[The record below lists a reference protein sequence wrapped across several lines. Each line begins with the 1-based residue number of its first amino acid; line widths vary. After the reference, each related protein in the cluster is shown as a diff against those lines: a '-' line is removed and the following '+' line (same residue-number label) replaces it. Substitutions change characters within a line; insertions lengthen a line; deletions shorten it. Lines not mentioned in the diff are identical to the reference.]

1 MKRLITYL
9 ACATLVA
16 TGGYAYQKA
25 LVSAGLQGA
34 DVAEVANLRVQRAA
48 EQKSNAVKPTSKQEK
63 QSAQMAD
70 ARVSHR
76 AAAYNIAKLKGQNSL
91 IKAAPK
97 GKLRM
102 ATQSASAT
110 TYSFNSQA
118 DLTNDW
124 TVIDNNNDDYTW
136 VYSDEVVQGSGV
148 AALWYNEDMTTPS
161 DDYMVLKSPV
171 SLEAGNA
178 YVYMTYGG
186 ISSYGTENLEILW
199 GTSSDVTQ
207 MTPLK
212 QYPNFT
218 NEGYVLEDVVD
229 FTVDTEGD
237 YYFAIHGYSDAN
249 QWGVFVMDF
258 TVGSGEY
265 VPAADI
271 AVLGITPP
279 TPSSSL
285 TANEEISVT
294 VGNYGPGNVGSF
306 KLEVTVTG
314 PDGTPKTYPAQTY
327 DQAIEAGMMDEVSYD
342 QAIDMS
348 AAGVYS
354 IEVTASCTPAAGSGE
369 DVNTENDSYIV
380 SATHFMTTDVPFT
393 TDFSDG
399 LQPSMWNSDG
409 SWLYAD
415 GYGIGCAGTG
425 ALMSQ
430 GVNLEAGKSY
440 RISYEYVAGFY
451 YELFPGYGYEMPESY
466 EILCG
471 IDGGEMESIY
481 SEPGA
486 YTNNEFVTGEATYKC
501 EQDGV
506 YQFAFS
512 QSEPGGSFIIS
523 NITVSEVAG
532 YDLAVKSVSGLPTI
546 LPASQGATG
555 SVVIE
560 NRGASACS
568 GTITIS
574 SGNTT
579 LATVPVAEIAGQGVS
594 EIPVEFKL
602 TGISAGT
609 TAQIEVSVAV
619 DGQTDSDESN
629 NTATVAI
636 EASDDVLGYDK
647 ADASDLE
654 TFAYGIIGVG
664 GGSYTA
670 GLPIHLTDDD
680 VITGVSVGVATMD
693 AMGNIG
699 EIPAGL
705 QLQLALYEL
714 DKDNTYE
721 DSYYGQTGYILG
733 EELFNT
739 TVDMGTEIGQID
751 YAVNPREIAAG
762 DYMLCVTAPDS
773 YLVSDMETTGLLY
786 LISSGIALDQSSA
799 GLGTI
804 DIRAIL
810 GEETPTINNL
820 TVNAITSPGVEGLF
834 AANQS
839 VVVSVTNNGSAAAD
853 GSLSVTV
860 NGEDIG
866 TQAVQLE
873 AYKSAE
879 YTFTADLSEPGEYT
893 IVATATLAGDE
904 NPDDNSVEKVVTSV
918 EPLDPYV
925 MDFEGCADFAVDN
938 FNPAWTTV
946 DGDQLY
952 IYSID
957 GVSFPIPESGKVGFM
972 AFNPA
977 ATSPSM
983 EGSMS
988 AYEGERL
995 GASFA
1000 APDGLNDDWLISPIL
1015 RMPADNA
1022 SLVMQV
1028 KSYTDTYGLEE
1039 YEVCVS
1045 TTDNEPG
1052 SFTVV
1057 KSGVAPVEDWEEVT
1071 VDLSE
1076 YAGKDIYVAIHC
1088 VSEDVFIFM
1097 VDNIEITKPVGGV
1110 DDIATG
1116 DAALRL
1122 YPNPVSETL
1131 VISGMGI
1138 ENVSIWSMAGAQV
1151 GNIDGNGNEVRYD
1164 VSGLASGV
1172 YFAKVKTATGT
1183 QVMKFVVK

>member
-9 ACATLVA
+9 TCATLVA
-16 TGGYAYQKA
+16 AGGYASYQRA
-25 LVSAGLQGA
+25 LVRGGLQGA

-124 TVIDNNNDDYTW
+124 TVIDNNKDDFTW
-136 VYSDEVVQGSGV
+136 VYSNEVVQGSGV
-148 AALWYNEDMTTPS
+148 AALWYNEDGTTPS

-178 YVYMTYGG
+178 YVSMTYGG
-186 ISSYGTENLEILW
+186 LSSYGTENLEILW

-207 MTPLK
+207 MTSLK

-348 AAGVYS
+348 TEGVYS
-354 IEVTASCTPAAGSGE
+354 IEVTASCTPAAGSSE

-380 SATHFMTTDVPFT
+380 SATHFTTTDVPFT

-430 GVNLEAGKSY
+430 GVNLEAGKTY
-440 RISYEYVAGFY
+440 RISYTYYAGDYF
-451 YELFPGYGYEMPESY
+451 ELFGQIYPIPEAY

-471 IDGGEMESIY
+471 PDGGELTSIY
-481 SEPGA
+481 STAEAFTQG
-486 YTNNEFVTGEATYKC
+486 EFVSGEATYAC
-501 EQDGV
+501 EQNGV

-512 QSEPGGSFIIS
+512 QSEPGGTFIIS

-574 SGNTT
+574 SGDNEI
-579 LATVPVAEIAGQGVS
+579 ATVKVPEIAAQGVS

-602 TGISAGT
+602 TGIEAGT

-647 ADASDLE
+647 ADALDLE

-705 QLQLALYEL
+705 QLQLSLYEL
-714 DKDNTYE
+714 DKE
-721 DSYYGQTGYILG
+721 DIYSDPYYGQSGYYLG

-739 TVDMGTEIGQID
+739 TVDMGTKIGQIN
-751 YAVNPREIAAG
+751 YAVNPRTLAAG
-762 DYMLCVTAPDS
+762 DYMLCVTVPDS
-773 YLVSDMETTGLLY
+773 YLVSDMESTGLLY
-786 LISSGIALDQSSA
+786 LISSGVAIDQSDA

-810 GEETPTINNL
+810 GEGTPTTNNL
-820 TVNAITSPGVEGLF
+820 TVNAITSPADEGLF
-834 AANQS
+834 ATNQP

-860 NGEDIG
+860 NGEEIG

-873 AYKSAE
+873 AYKTGE

-893 IVATATLAGDE
+893 IVATATLTGDE

-918 EPLDPYV
+918 EALDPYV
-925 MDFEGCADFAVDN
+925 MNFEGCADFAVDN

-946 DGDQLY
+946 DGDKSDIY
-952 IYSID
+952 IIRD
-957 GVSFPIPESGKVGFM
+957 CEFPVPESGMVGFM
-972 AFNPA
+972 AFNPE
-977 ATSPSM
+977 ATTPAL
-983 EGSMS
+983 GIT
-988 AYEGERL
+988 AYEGERM

-1000 APDGLNDDWLISPIL
+1000 ATDGLNDDWLISPML

-1028 KSYTDTYGLEE
+1028 QSYTDQYGLEK

-1045 TTDNEPG
+1045 TTDNDPD
-1052 SFTVV
+1052 SFTVL
-1057 KSGVAPVEDWEEVT
+1057 KSGSAPTDWEEVT

-1088 VSEDVFIFM
+1088 VSEDAFIFF
-1097 VDNIEITKPVGGV
+1097 VDNIEITKPKGGV
-1110 DDIATG
+1110 DDVATG

-1138 ENVSIWSMAGAQV
+1138 ENVSIWSMAGAQI
-1151 GNIDGNGNEVRYD
+1151 GNIDCGGSEVRYD

>member
-9 ACATLVA
+9 TCATLVA
-16 TGGYAYQKA
+16 AGGYASYQRA
-25 LVSAGLQGA
+25 LVRGGLQGA

-124 TVIDNNNDDYTW
+124 TVIDNNKDDYTW
-136 VYSDEVVQGSGV
+136 AYSNEVVQGSGV
-148 AALWYNEDMTTPS
+148 AALWYNEDGTTPS

-178 YVYMTYGG
+178 YVSMTYGG
-186 ISSYGTENLEILW
+186 LSSYGTENLEILW

-354 IEVTASCTPAAGSGE
+354 IEVTASCTPAAGSSE
-369 DVNTENDSYIV
+369 DVNMENDSYTV
-380 SATHFMTTDVPFT
+380 SATHFTTTDVPFT

-399 LQPSMWNSDG
+399 LQPSKWNSDG

-430 GVNLEAGKSY
+430 GVNLEAGKTY
-440 RISYEYVAGFY
+440 RISYTYYAGDYF
-451 YELFPGYGYEMPESY
+451 ELFGQIYPIPEAY

-471 IDGGEMESIY
+471 PDGGELTSIY
-481 SEPGA
+481 STAEAFTQG
-486 YTNNEFVTGEATYKC
+486 EFVSGEATYAC
-501 EQDGV
+501 EQNGV

-512 QSEPGGSFIIS
+512 QSEPGGTFIIS

-532 YDLAVKSVSGLPTI
+532 YDLAVKSVSGFPTI

-579 LATVPVAEIAGQGVS
+579 LATVPVAEIAAQGVS

-647 ADASDLE
+647 ADALDME

-705 QLQLALYEL
+705 QLQLSLYEL
-714 DKDNTYE
+714 DKE
-721 DSYYGQTGYILG
+721 DIYSDPYYGQSGYYLG

-751 YAVNPREIAAG
+751 YAVNPRTLAAG
-762 DYMLCVTAPDS
+762 DYMLCVTVPDS
-773 YLVSDMETTGLLY
+773 YLVSDMESTGLLY
-786 LISSGIALDQSSA
+786 LISSGVAIDQSDA

-810 GEETPTINNL
+810 GEGTPTTNNL
-820 TVNAITSPGVEGLF
+820 TVNAITSPADEGLF
-834 AANQS
+834 ATNQP

-860 NGEDIG
+860 NGEEIG

-873 AYKSAE
+873 AYKTGE

-893 IVATATLAGDE
+893 IVATATLTGDE

-918 EPLDPYV
+918 EALDPYV
-925 MDFEGCADFAVDN
+925 MNFEGCADFAVDN

-946 DGDQLY
+946 DGDKSDIY
-952 IYSID
+952 IIRD
-957 GVSFPIPESGKVGFM
+957 CEFPVPESGMVGFM
-972 AFNPA
+972 AFNPE
-977 ATSPSM
+977 ATTPAL
-983 EGSMS
+983 GIT
-988 AYEGERL
+988 AYEGERM

-1000 APDGLNDDWLISPIL
+1000 ATDGLNDDWLISPML

-1028 KSYTDTYGLEE
+1028 QSYTDQYGLEK

-1045 TTDNEPG
+1045 TTDNDPD
-1052 SFTVV
+1052 SFTVL
-1057 KSGVAPVEDWEEVT
+1057 KSGSAPTDWEEVT

-1088 VSEDVFIFM
+1088 VSEDAFIFF
-1097 VDNIEITKPVGGV
+1097 VDNIEITKPKGGV
-1110 DDIATG
+1110 DDVATG

-1138 ENVSIWSMAGAQV
+1138 ENVSIWSMAGAQI
-1151 GNIDGNGNEVRYD
+1151 GSIDGNGSEVRYD

>member
-9 ACATLVA
+9 TCATLVA
-16 TGGYAYQKA
+16 AGGYASYQRA
-25 LVSAGLQGA
+25 LVRGGLQGA

-124 TVIDNNNDDYTW
+124 TVIDNNKDDYTW
-136 VYSDEVVQGSGV
+136 AYSNEVVQGSGV
-148 AALWYNEDMTTPS
+148 AVLWYNEDGTTPS

-178 YVYMTYGG
+178 YVSMTYGG
-186 ISSYGTENLEILW
+186 LSSYGTENLEILW

-207 MTPLK
+207 MTSLK

-354 IEVTASCTPAAGSGE
+354 IEVTASCTPAAGSSE
-369 DVNTENDSYIV
+369 DVNMENDSYTV
-380 SATHFMTTDVPFT
+380 SATHFTTTDVPFT

-430 GVNLEAGKSY
+430 GVNLEAGKTY
-440 RISYEYVAGFY
+440 RISYTYYAGDYF
-451 YELFPGYGYEMPESY
+451 ELFGQIYPIPEAY

-471 IDGGEMESIY
+471 PDGGELTSIY
-481 SEPGA
+481 STAEAFTQG
-486 YTNNEFVTGEATYKC
+486 EFVSGEATYAC
-501 EQDGV
+501 EQNGV

-512 QSEPGGSFIIS
+512 QSEPGGTFIIS

-574 SGNTT
+574 SGDNE
-579 LATVPVAEIAGQGVS
+579 LATVKVPEIAAQGVS

-647 ADASDLE
+647 ADASDME

-714 DKDNTYE
+714 DKEDIYS
-721 DSYYGQTGYILG
+721 DSYYGQSGYYLG

-751 YAVNPREIAAG
+751 YAVNPRTLAAG
-762 DYMLCVTAPDS
+762 DYMLCVTVPDS
-773 YLVSDMETTGLLY
+773 YLVSDMESTGLLY
-786 LISSGIALDQSSA
+786 LINSGVAIDQSDA

-810 GEETPTINNL
+810 GEGTPTTNNL
-820 TVNAITSPGVEGLF
+820 TVNAITSPSDEGLF
-834 AANQS
+834 ATNQP

-860 NGEDIG
+860 NGEEIG

-893 IVATATLAGDE
+893 IVATATLTGDE

-918 EPLDPYV
+918 EALDPYV

-946 DGDQLY
+946 DGDKSDIY
-952 IYSID
+952 IIRD
-957 GVSFPIPESGKVGFM
+957 CEFPVPESGMVGFM
-972 AFNPA
+972 AFNPE
-977 ATSPSM
+977 ATTPAL
-983 EGSMS
+983 GIT
-988 AYEGERL
+988 AYEGERM

-1000 APDGLNDDWLISPIL
+1000 ATDGLNDDWLISPML

-1028 KSYTDTYGLEE
+1028 QSYTDQYGLEK

-1045 TTDNEPG
+1045 TTDNDPD
-1052 SFTVV
+1052 SFTVL
-1057 KSGVAPVEDWEEVT
+1057 KSGSAPTDWEEVT

-1088 VSEDVFIFM
+1088 VSEDAFIFF
-1097 VDNIEITKPVGGV
+1097 VDNIEITKPKGGV
-1110 DDIATG
+1110 DDVATG

-1151 GNIDGNGNEVRYD
+1151 GSIDGNGSEVRYD

>member
-9 ACATLVA
+9 TCATLVA
-16 TGGYAYQKA
+16 AGGYASYQRA
-25 LVSAGLQGA
+25 LVRGGLQGA

-124 TVIDNNNDDYTW
+124 TVIDNNKDDYTW

-148 AALWYNEDMTTPS
+148 AVLWYNEDGTTPS

-178 YVYMTYGG
+178 YVAMTYGG
-186 ISSYGTENLEILW
+186 LSSYGTENLEILW

-207 MTPLK
+207 MTSLK

-348 AAGVYS
+348 ATGVYS
-354 IEVTASCTPAAGSGE
+354 IEVTASCTPAAGSSE
-369 DVNTENDSYIV
+369 DVNMENDSYTV
-380 SATHFMTTDVPFT
+380 SATHFTTTDVPFT

-399 LQPSMWNSDG
+399 LQPSKWNSDG

-415 GYGIGCAGTG
+415 GYGIGCAGYG

-430 GVNLEAGKSY
+430 GVNLEAGKTY
-440 RISYEYVAGFY
+440 RISYTYYAGDYF
-451 YELFPGYGYEMPESY
+451 ELFGQIYPIPEAY

-471 IDGGEMESIY
+471 PDGGELTSIY
-481 SEPGA
+481 STAEAFTQG
-486 YTNNEFVTGEATYKC
+486 EFVSGEATYAC
-501 EQDGV
+501 EQNGV

-512 QSEPGGSFIIS
+512 QSEPGGTFIIS

-602 TGISAGT
+602 TGIEAGT

-705 QLQLALYEL
+705 QLQLSLYEL
-714 DKDNTYE
+714 DKE
-721 DSYYGQTGYILG
+721 DIYSDPYYGQSGYYLG

-751 YAVNPREIAAG
+751 YAVNPRTLAAG
-762 DYMLCVTAPDS
+762 DYMLCVTVPDS
-773 YLVSDMETTGLLY
+773 YLVSDMESTGLLY
-786 LISSGIALDQSSA
+786 LISSGVAIDQSDA

-810 GEETPTINNL
+810 GEGTPTTNNL
-820 TVNAITSPGVEGLF
+820 TVNAITSPADEGLF
-834 AANQS
+834 ATNQP

-860 NGEDIG
+860 NGEEIG

-873 AYKSAE
+873 AYKTGE
-879 YTFTADLSEPGEYT
+879 YTFTSDLSEPGEYT
-893 IVATATLAGDE
+893 IVATATLTGDE

-918 EPLDPYV
+918 EALDPYV
-925 MDFEGCADFAVDN
+925 MNFEGCADFAVDN

-946 DGDQLY
+946 DGDKSDIY
-952 IYSID
+952 IIQ
-957 GVSFPIPESGKVGFM
+957 GCEFPVPESGMVGFM
-972 AFNPA
+972 AFNPE
-977 ATSPSM
+977 ATTPAL
-983 EGSMS
+983 GIT
-988 AYEGERL
+988 AYEGERM

-1000 APDGLNDDWLISPIL
+1000 ATDGLNDDWLISPML

-1028 KSYTDTYGLEE
+1028 QSYTDQYGLEK

-1045 TTDNEPG
+1045 TTDNDPD
-1052 SFTVV
+1052 SFTVL
-1057 KSGVAPVEDWEEVT
+1057 KSGSAPTDWEEVT

-1088 VSEDVFIFM
+1088 VSEDAFIFF
-1097 VDNIEITKPVGGV
+1097 VDNIEITKPKGGV

-1151 GNIDGNGNEVRYD
+1151 GSIDCGGSEVRYD

>member
-9 ACATLVA
+9 TCATLVA
-16 TGGYAYQKA
+16 AGGYASYQRA
-25 LVSAGLQGA
+25 LVRGGLQGA

-124 TVIDNNNDDYTW
+124 TVIYNNKDDYTW
-136 VYSDEVVQGSGV
+136 AYSNEVEQGSGV
-148 AALWYNEDMTTPS
+148 AVLWYNEDGTTPS

-178 YVYMTYGG
+178 YVSMTYGG
-186 ISSYGTENLEILW
+186 LSSYGTENLEILW

-207 MTPLK
+207 MTSLK

-354 IEVTASCTPAAGSGE
+354 IEVTASCTPAAGSSE
-369 DVNTENDSYIV
+369 DVNMENDSYTV
-380 SATHFMTTDVPFT
+380 SATHFTTTDVPFT

-430 GVNLEAGKSY
+430 GVNLEAGKTY
-440 RISYEYVAGFY
+440 RISYTYYAGDYF
-451 YELFPGYGYEMPESY
+451 ELFGQIYPIPEAY

-471 IDGGEMESIY
+471 PDGGELTSIY
-481 SEPGA
+481 STAEAFTQG
-486 YTNNEFVTGEATYKC
+486 EFVSGEATYAC
-501 EQDGV
+501 EQNGV

-512 QSEPGGSFIIS
+512 QSEPGGTFIIS

-574 SGNTT
+574 SGDNE
-579 LATVPVAEIAGQGVS
+579 LATVKVPEIAAQGVS

-647 ADASDLE
+647 ADASDME

-714 DKDNTYE
+714 DKEDIYS
-721 DSYYGQTGYILG
+721 DSYYGQSGYYLG

-751 YAVNPREIAAG
+751 YAVNPRTLAAG
-762 DYMLCVTAPDS
+762 DYMLCVTVPDS
-773 YLVSDMETTGLLY
+773 YLVSDMESTGLLY
-786 LISSGIALDQSSA
+786 LINSGVAIDQSDA

-810 GEETPTINNL
+810 GEGTPTTNNL
-820 TVNAITSPGVEGLF
+820 TVNAITSPSDEGLF
-834 AANQS
+834 ATNQP

-860 NGEDIG
+860 NGEEIG

-893 IVATATLAGDE
+893 IVATATLTGDE

-918 EPLDPYV
+918 EALDPYV

-946 DGDQLY
+946 DGDKSDIY
-952 IYSID
+952 IIRD
-957 GVSFPIPESGKVGFM
+957 CEFPVPESGMVGFM
-972 AFNPA
+972 AFNPE
-977 ATSPSM
+977 ATTPAL
-983 EGSMS
+983 GIT
-988 AYEGERL
+988 AYEGERM

-1000 APDGLNDDWLISPIL
+1000 ATDGLNDDWLISPML

-1028 KSYTDTYGLEE
+1028 QSYTDQYGLEK

-1045 TTDNEPG
+1045 TTDNDPD
-1052 SFTVV
+1052 SFTVL
-1057 KSGVAPVEDWEEVT
+1057 KSGSAPTDWEEVT

-1088 VSEDVFIFM
+1088 VSEDAFIFF
-1097 VDNIEITKPVGGV
+1097 VDNIEITKPKGGV
-1110 DDIATG
+1110 DDVATG

-1151 GNIDGNGNEVRYD
+1151 GSIDGNGSEVRYD

>member
-1 MKRLITYL
+1 
-9 ACATLVA
+9 
-16 TGGYAYQKA
+16 
-25 LVSAGLQGA
+25 
-34 DVAEVANLRVQRAA
+34 
-48 EQKSNAVKPTSKQEK
+48 
-63 QSAQMAD
+63 MAD

-124 TVIDNNNDDYTW
+124 TVIDNNKDDYTW
-136 VYSDEVVQGSGV
+136 AYSNEVVQGSGV
-148 AALWYNEDMTTPS
+148 AALWYNEDGTTPS

-178 YVYMTYGG
+178 YVSMTYGG
-186 ISSYGTENLEILW
+186 LSSYGTENLEILW

-237 YYFAIHGYSDAN
+237 YYFAIHRYSDAN

-380 SATHFMTTDVPFT
+380 SATHFTTTDVPFT

-430 GVNLEAGKSY
+430 GVNLEAGKTY
-440 RISYEYVAGFY
+440 RISYTYYAGDYF
-451 YELFPGYGYEMPESY
+451 ELFGQKYPIPEAY

-471 IDGGEMESIY
+471 PDGGELTSIY
-481 SEPGA
+481 STAEAFTQG
-486 YTNNEFVTGEATYKC
+486 EFVSGEATYAC
-501 EQDGV
+501 EQNGV

-512 QSEPGGSFIIS
+512 QSEPGGTFIIS

-714 DKDNTYE
+714 DKE
-721 DSYYGQTGYILG
+721 DIYSDPYYGQSGYYLG

-751 YAVNPREIAAG
+751 YAVNPRTLAAG
-762 DYMLCVTAPDS
+762 DYMLCVTVPDS
-773 YLVSDMETTGLLY
+773 YLVSDMESTGLLY
-786 LISSGIALDQSSA
+786 LINSGVAIDQSDA

-810 GEETPTINNL
+810 GEGTPTTNNL
-820 TVNAITSPGVEGLF
+820 TVNAITSPADEGLF
-834 AANQS
+834 ATNQP

-860 NGEDIG
+860 NGEEIG

-873 AYKSAE
+873 AYKTGE

-893 IVATATLAGDE
+893 IVATATLTGDE

-918 EPLDPYV
+918 EALDPYV
-925 MDFEGCADFAVDN
+925 MNFEGCADFAVDN

-946 DGDQLY
+946 DGDKSDIY
-952 IYSID
+952 IIQ
-957 GVSFPIPESGKVGFM
+957 GCEFPVPESGMVGFM
-972 AFNPA
+972 AFNPE
-977 ATSPSM
+977 ATTPAL
-983 EGSMS
+983 GIT
-988 AYEGERL
+988 AYEGERM

-1000 APDGLNDDWLISPIL
+1000 ATDGLNDDWLISPML

-1028 KSYTDTYGLEE
+1028 QSYTDQYGLEK

-1045 TTDNEPG
+1045 TTDNDPD
-1052 SFTVV
+1052 SFTVL
-1057 KSGVAPVEDWEEVT
+1057 KSGSAPTDWEEVT

-1088 VSEDVFIFM
+1088 VSEDAFIFF
-1097 VDNIEITKPVGGV
+1097 VDNIEITKPKSGV
-1110 DDIATG
+1110 DDVATG

-1151 GNIDGNGNEVRYD
+1151 GSIDCGGSEVRYD

-1172 YFAKVKTATGT
+1172 YFAKVKTAIGT

>member
-9 ACATLVA
+9 TCATLVA
-16 TGGYAYQKA
+16 AGGYASYQRA
-25 LVSAGLQGA
+25 LVRGGLQGA
-34 DVAEVANLRVQRAA
+34 DVAEVANLRVQRAV

-124 TVIDNNNDDYTW
+124 TVIDNNKDDFTW
-136 VYSDEVVQGSGV
+136 AYSNEVVQGSGV
-148 AALWYNEDMTTPS
+148 AALWYNEDGTTPS

-178 YVYMTYGG
+178 YVSMTYGG
-186 ISSYGTENLEILW
+186 LSSYGTENLEILW

-207 MTPLK
+207 MTSLK

-249 QWGVFVMDF
+249 QWGVFVIDF

-354 IEVTASCTPAAGSGE
+354 IEVTASCTPAAGSSE
-369 DVNTENDSYIV
+369 DVNMENDSYTV
-380 SATHFMTTDVPFT
+380 SATHFTTTDVPFT

-430 GVNLEAGKSY
+430 GVNLEAGKTY
-440 RISYEYVAGFY
+440 RISYTYYAGDYF
-451 YELFPGYGYEMPESY
+451 ELFGQIYPIPEAY

-471 IDGGEMESIY
+471 PDGGELTSIY
-481 SEPGA
+481 STAEAFTQG
-486 YTNNEFVTGEATYKC
+486 EFVSGEATYAC
-501 EQDGV
+501 EQNGV

-512 QSEPGGSFIIS
+512 QSEPGGTFIIS
-523 NITVSEVAG
+523 GITVSEVAG

-574 SGNTT
+574 SGDNE
-579 LATVPVAEIAGQGVS
+579 LATVKVPEIAAQGVS

-602 TGISAGT
+602 TGIEAGT

-705 QLQLALYEL
+705 QLQLSLYEL
-714 DKDNTYE
+714 DKE
-721 DSYYGQTGYILG
+721 DIYSDPYYGQSGYYLG

-751 YAVNPREIAAG
+751 YAVNPRTLAAG
-762 DYMLCVTAPDS
+762 DYMLCVTVPDS
-773 YLVSDMETTGLLY
+773 YLVSDMESTGLLY
-786 LISSGIALDQSSA
+786 LINSGVAIDQSDA

-810 GEETPTINNL
+810 GEGTPTTNNL
-820 TVNAITSPGVEGLF
+820 TVNAITSPADEGLF
-834 AANQS
+834 ATNQP

-860 NGEDIG
+860 NGEEIG

-873 AYKSAE
+873 AYKTGE

-893 IVATATLAGDE
+893 IVATATLTGDE

-918 EPLDPYV
+918 EALDPYV
-925 MDFEGCADFAVDN
+925 MNFEGCADFAVDN

-946 DGDQLY
+946 DGDKSDIY
-952 IYSID
+952 IIRD
-957 GVSFPIPESGKVGFM
+957 CEFPVPESGMVGFM
-972 AFNPA
+972 AFNPE
-977 ATSPSM
+977 ATTPAL
-983 EGSMS
+983 GIT
-988 AYEGERL
+988 AYEGERM

-1000 APDGLNDDWLISPIL
+1000 ATDGLNDDWLISPML

-1028 KSYTDTYGLEE
+1028 QSYTDQYGLEK

-1045 TTDNEPG
+1045 TTDNDPD
-1052 SFTVV
+1052 SFTVL
-1057 KSGVAPVEDWEEVT
+1057 KSGSAPTDWEEVT

-1088 VSEDVFIFM
+1088 VSEDAFIFF
-1097 VDNIEITKPVGGV
+1097 VDNIEITKPKSGV
-1110 DDIATG
+1110 DDVATG

-1151 GNIDGNGNEVRYD
+1151 GNIDCGGSEVRYD

>member
-9 ACATLVA
+9 TCATLVA
-16 TGGYAYQKA
+16 AGGYASYQRA
-25 LVSAGLQGA
+25 LVRGGLQGA

-124 TVIDNNNDDYTW
+124 TVIDNNKDDYTW

-148 AALWYNEDMTTPS
+148 AVLWYNEDGTTPS

-178 YVYMTYGG
+178 YVSMTYGG
-186 ISSYGTENLEILW
+186 LSSYGTENLEILW

-327 DQAIEAGMMDEVSYD
+327 DQAIEAGMKDEVSYD

-380 SATHFMTTDVPFT
+380 SATHFTTTDVPFT

-399 LQPSMWNSDG
+399 LQPSKWNSDG

-415 GYGIGCAGTG
+415 GYGIGCAGYG

-430 GVNLEAGKSY
+430 GVNLEAGKTY
-440 RISYEYVAGFY
+440 RISYTYYAGDYF
-451 YELFPGYGYEMPESY
+451 ELFGQIYPIPEAY

-471 IDGGEMESIY
+471 PDGGELTSIY
-481 SEPGA
+481 STAEAFTQG
-486 YTNNEFVTGEATYKC
+486 EFVSGEATYAC
-501 EQDGV
+501 EQNGV

-512 QSEPGGSFIIS
+512 QSEPGGTFIIS

-574 SGNTT
+574 SGDNE
-579 LATVPVAEIAGQGVS
+579 LATVKVPEIAAQGVS

-602 TGISAGT
+602 TGIEAGT

-647 ADASDLE
+647 ADASELE

-705 QLQLALYEL
+705 QLQLSLYEL
-714 DKDNTYE
+714 DKE
-721 DSYYGQTGYILG
+721 DIYSDPYYGQSGYYLG

-751 YAVNPREIAAG
+751 YAVNPRTLAAG
-762 DYMLCVTAPDS
+762 DYMLCVTVPDS
-773 YLVSDMETTGLLY
+773 YLVSDMESTGLLY
-786 LISSGIALDQSSA
+786 LISSGVAIDQSDA

-810 GEETPTINNL
+810 GEGTPTTNNL
-820 TVNAITSPGVEGLF
+820 TVNAITSPADEGLF
-834 AANQS
+834 ATNQP

-860 NGEDIG
+860 NGEEIG

-873 AYKSAE
+873 AYKTGE

-893 IVATATLAGDE
+893 IVATATLTGDE

-918 EPLDPYV
+918 EALDPYV
-925 MDFEGCADFAVDN
+925 MNFEGCADFAVDN

-946 DGDQLY
+946 DGDKSD
-952 IYSID
+952 IYTIQ
-957 GVSFPIPESGKVGFM
+957 GCEFPVPESGMVGFM
-972 AFNPA
+972 AFNPE
-977 ATSPSM
+977 ATTPAL
-983 EGSMS
+983 GIT
-988 AYEGERL
+988 AYEGERM

-1000 APDGLNDDWLISPIL
+1000 ATDGLNDDWLISPML

-1028 KSYTDTYGLEE
+1028 QSYNDQYGLEK

-1045 TTDNEPG
+1045 TTDNDPD
-1052 SFTVV
+1052 SFTVL
-1057 KSGVAPVEDWEEVT
+1057 KSGSAPTDWEEVT

-1088 VSEDVFIFM
+1088 VSEDAFIFF
-1097 VDNIEITKPVGGV
+1097 VDNIEITKPKGGV
-1110 DDIATG
+1110 DDVATG

-1151 GNIDGNGNEVRYD
+1151 GSIDGGGNEVRYD

>member
-9 ACATLVA
+9 TCATLVA
-16 TGGYAYQKA
+16 AGGYASYQRA
-25 LVSAGLQGA
+25 LVRGGLQGA

-91 IKAAPK
+91 IKVAPK

-136 VYSDEVVQGSGV
+136 MYSDEVVQGSGV
-148 AALWYNEDMTTPS
+148 AVLWYNEDGTTPS

-178 YVYMTYGG
+178 YVAMTYGG
-186 ISSYGTENLEILW
+186 LSSYGTENLEILW

-207 MTPLK
+207 MTSLK

-354 IEVTASCTPAAGSGE
+354 IEVTASCTPAAGSSE
-369 DVNTENDSYIV
+369 DVNMENDSYTV
-380 SATHFMTTDVPFT
+380 SATHFTTTDVPFT

-399 LQPSMWNSDG
+399 LQPSKWNSDG

-415 GYGIGCAGTG
+415 GYGIGCAGYG

-430 GVNLEAGKSY
+430 GVNLEAGKTY
-440 RISYEYVAGFY
+440 RISYTYYAGDYF
-451 YELFPGYGYEMPESY
+451 ELFGQIYPIPEAY

-471 IDGGEMESIY
+471 PDGGELTSIY
-481 SEPGA
+481 STAEAFTQG
-486 YTNNEFVTGEATYKC
+486 EFVSGEATYAC
-501 EQDGV
+501 EQNGV

-512 QSEPGGSFIIS
+512 QSEPGGTFIIS

-602 TGISAGT
+602 TGIEAGT

-705 QLQLALYEL
+705 QLQLSLYEL
-714 DKDNTYE
+714 DKE
-721 DSYYGQTGYILG
+721 DIYSDPYYGQSGYYLG

-751 YAVNPREIAAG
+751 YAVNPRTLAAG
-762 DYMLCVTAPDS
+762 DYMLCVTVPDS
-773 YLVSDMETTGLLY
+773 YLVSDMESTGLLY
-786 LISSGIALDQSSA
+786 LISSGVAIDQSDA

-810 GEETPTINNL
+810 GEGTPTTNNL
-820 TVNAITSPGVEGLF
+820 TVNAITSPADEGLF
-834 AANQS
+834 ATNQP

-860 NGEDIG
+860 NGEEIG

-873 AYKSAE
+873 AYKTGE

-893 IVATATLAGDE
+893 IVATATLTGDE

-918 EPLDPYV
+918 EALDPYV
-925 MDFEGCADFAVDN
+925 MNFEGCADFAVDN

-946 DGDQLY
+946 DGDKSDIY
-952 IYSID
+952 IIQ
-957 GVSFPIPESGKVGFM
+957 GCEFPVPESGMVGFM
-972 AFNPA
+972 AFNPE
-977 ATSPSM
+977 ATTPAL
-983 EGSMS
+983 GIT
-988 AYEGERL
+988 AYEGERM

-1000 APDGLNDDWLISPIL
+1000 ATDGLNDDWLISPML

-1028 KSYTDTYGLEE
+1028 QSYTDQYGLEK

-1045 TTDNEPG
+1045 TTDNDPD
-1052 SFTVV
+1052 SFTVL
-1057 KSGVAPVEDWEEVT
+1057 KSGSAPTDWEEVT

-1088 VSEDVFIFM
+1088 VSEDAFIFF
-1097 VDNIEITKPVGGV
+1097 VDNIEITKPKGGV
-1110 DDIATG
+1110 DDVATG

-1151 GNIDGNGNEVRYD
+1151 GNIDGNGSEVRYD
-1164 VSGLASGV
+1164 VSGLVSGV

>member
-9 ACATLVA
+9 TCATLVA
-16 TGGYAYQKA
+16 AGGYASYQRA
-25 LVSAGLQGA
+25 LVRGGLQGA

-124 TVIDNNNDDYTW
+124 TVIDNNKDDYTW

-148 AALWYNEDMTTPS
+148 AVLWYNEDGTTPS

-178 YVYMTYGG
+178 YVSMTYGG
-186 ISSYGTENLEILW
+186 LSSYGTENLEILW

-249 QWGVFVMDF
+249 QWGVFVIDF

-279 TPSSSL
+279 TPSCSL

-327 DQAIEAGMMDEVSYD
+327 DQAIEAGMKDEVSYD

-380 SATHFMTTDVPFT
+380 SATHFTTTDVPFT

-399 LQPSMWNSDG
+399 LQPSKWNSDG

-415 GYGIGCAGTG
+415 GYGIGCAGYG

-430 GVNLEAGKSY
+430 GVNLEAGKTY
-440 RISYEYVAGFY
+440 RISYTYYAGDYF
-451 YELFPGYGYEMPESY
+451 ELFGQIYPIPEAY

-471 IDGGEMESIY
+471 PDGGELTSIY
-481 SEPGA
+481 STAEAFTQG
-486 YTNNEFVTGEATYKC
+486 EFVSGEATYAC
-501 EQDGV
+501 EQNGV

-512 QSEPGGSFIIS
+512 QSEPGGTFIIS

-574 SGNTT
+574 SGDNE
-579 LATVPVAEIAGQGVS
+579 LATVKVPEIAAQGVS

-602 TGISAGT
+602 TGIEAGT

-647 ADASDLE
+647 ADASDME

-714 DKDNTYE
+714 DKE
-721 DSYYGQTGYILG
+721 DIYSDPYYGQSGYYLG

-751 YAVNPREIAAG
+751 YAVNPRTLAAG
-762 DYMLCVTAPDS
+762 DYMLCVTVPDS
-773 YLVSDMETTGLLY
+773 YLVSDMESTGLLY
-786 LISSGIALDQSSA
+786 LISSGVAIDQSDA

-810 GEETPTINNL
+810 GEGTPTTNNL
-820 TVNAITSPGVEGLF
+820 TVNAITSPADEGLF
-834 AANQS
+834 ATNQP

-860 NGEDIG
+860 NGEEIG

-873 AYKSAE
+873 AYKTGE

-893 IVATATLAGDE
+893 IVATATLTGDE

-918 EPLDPYV
+918 EALDPYV
-925 MDFEGCADFAVDN
+925 MNFEGCADFAVDN

-946 DGDQLY
+946 DGDKSDIY
-952 IYSID
+952 IIRD
-957 GVSFPIPESGKVGFM
+957 CEFPVPESGMVGFM
-972 AFNPA
+972 AFNPE
-977 ATSPSM
+977 ATTPAL
-983 EGSMS
+983 GIT
-988 AYEGERL
+988 AYEGERM

-1000 APDGLNDDWLISPIL
+1000 ATDGLNDDWLISPML

-1028 KSYTDTYGLEE
+1028 QSYTDQYGLEK

-1045 TTDNEPG
+1045 TTDNDPD
-1052 SFTVV
+1052 SFTVL
-1057 KSGVAPVEDWEEVT
+1057 KSGSAPTDWEEVT

-1076 YAGKDIYVAIHC
+1076 YAGKDIYIAIHC
-1088 VSEDVFIFM
+1088 VSEDAFIFF
-1097 VDNIEITKPVGGV
+1097 VDNIEITKPKGGV
-1110 DDIATG
+1110 DDVATG

-1138 ENVSIWSMAGAQV
+1138 ENVSIWSMAGAQI
-1151 GNIDGNGNEVRYD
+1151 GSIDGNGSEVRYD

>member
-9 ACATLVA
+9 TCATLVA
-16 TGGYAYQKA
+16 AGGYASYQRA
-25 LVSAGLQGA
+25 LVRGGLQGA
-34 DVAEVANLRVQRAA
+34 DVAEVANLRVQRAV

-76 AAAYNIAKLKGQNSL
+76 AVAYNIAKLKGQNSL

-124 TVIDNNNDDYTW
+124 TVIDNNKDDFTW
-136 VYSDEVVQGSGV
+136 AYSNEVVQGSGV
-148 AALWYNEDMTTPS
+148 AALWYNEDGTTPS

-178 YVYMTYGG
+178 YVSMTYGG
-186 ISSYGTENLEILW
+186 LSSYGTENLEILW

-207 MTPLK
+207 MTSLK

-249 QWGVFVMDF
+249 QWGVFVIDF

-327 DQAIEAGMMDEVSYD
+327 DQAIEAGMMGEVSYD

-348 AAGVYS
+348 TEGVYS
-354 IEVTASCTPAAGSGE
+354 IEVTASCTPAAGSSE
-369 DVNTENDSYIV
+369 DVNMENDSYTV
-380 SATHFMTTDVPFT
+380 SATHFTTTDVPFT

-399 LQPSMWNSDG
+399 LQPSKWNSDG

-430 GVNLEAGKSY
+430 GVNLEAGKTY
-440 RISYEYVAGFY
+440 RISYTYYAGDYF
-451 YELFPGYGYEMPESY
+451 ELFGQIYPIPEAY

-471 IDGGEMESIY
+471 PDGGELTSIY
-481 SEPGA
+481 STAEAFTQG
-486 YTNNEFVTGEATYKC
+486 EFVSGEATYAC
-501 EQDGV
+501 EQNGV

-523 NITVSEVAG
+523 GITVSEVAG

-574 SGNTT
+574 SGDNEI
-579 LATVPVAEIAGQGVS
+579 ATVKVPEIAAQGVS

-602 TGISAGT
+602 TGIEAGT

-619 DGQTDSDESN
+619 DGQIDSDESN

-647 ADASDLE
+647 ADALDLE

-705 QLQLALYEL
+705 QLQLSLYEL
-714 DKDNTYE
+714 DKE
-721 DSYYGQTGYILG
+721 DIYSDPYYGQSGYYLG

-739 TVDMGTEIGQID
+739 TVDMGTKIGQID
-751 YAVNPREIAAG
+751 YAVNPRTLAAG
-762 DYMLCVTAPDS
+762 DYMLCVTVPDS
-773 YLVSDMETTGLLY
+773 YLVSDMESTGLLY
-786 LISSGIALDQSSA
+786 LISSGVAIDQSDA

-810 GEETPTINNL
+810 GEGTPTTNNL
-820 TVNAITSPGVEGLF
+820 TVNAITSPADEGLF
-834 AANQS
+834 ATNQP

-860 NGEDIG
+860 NGEEIG

-873 AYKSAE
+873 AYKTGE

-893 IVATATLAGDE
+893 IVATATLTGDE

-918 EPLDPYV
+918 EALDPYV

-946 DGDQLY
+946 DGDKSDIY
-952 IYSID
+952 IIRD
-957 GVSFPIPESGKVGFM
+957 CEFPVPESGMVGFM
-972 AFNPA
+972 AFNPETTTPA
-977 ATSPSM
+977 LGIT
-983 EGSMS
+983 
-988 AYEGERL
+988 AYEGERM

-1000 APDGLNDDWLISPIL
+1000 ATDGLNDDWLISPML

-1028 KSYTDTYGLEE
+1028 QSYTDQYGLEK

-1045 TTDNEPG
+1045 TTDNDPD
-1052 SFTVV
+1052 SFTVL
-1057 KSGVAPVEDWEEVT
+1057 KSGSAPTDWEEVT

-1088 VSEDVFIFM
+1088 VSEDAFIFF
-1097 VDNIEITKPVGGV
+1097 VDNIEITKPKGGV
-1110 DDIATG
+1110 DDVATG

-1138 ENVSIWSMAGAQV
+1138 ENVSIWSMAGAQI
-1151 GNIDGNGNEVRYD
+1151 GSIDGNGSEVRYD

-1172 YFAKVKTATGT
+1172 YFAKVKTAIGT

>member
-9 ACATLVA
+9 TCATLVA
-16 TGGYAYQKA
+16 AGGYASYQRA
-25 LVSAGLQGA
+25 LVRGGLQGA

-124 TVIDNNNDDYTW
+124 TVIDNNKDDYTW
-136 VYSDEVVQGSGV
+136 AYSNEVVQGSGV
-148 AALWYNEDMTTPS
+148 AVLWYNEDGTTPS

-171 SLEAGNA
+171 PLEVGDA
-178 YVYMTYGG
+178 YVSMTYGG
-186 ISSYGTENLEILW
+186 LSSYGTENLEILW

-249 QWGVFVMDF
+249 QWGVFVIDF

-279 TPSSSL
+279 TPSCSL

-327 DQAIEAGMMDEVSYD
+327 DQAIEAGMKDEVSYD

-380 SATHFMTTDVPFT
+380 SATHFTTTDVPFT

-399 LQPSMWNSDG
+399 LQPSKWNSDG

-523 NITVSEVAG
+523 GITVSEVAG

-574 SGNTT
+574 SGDNE
-579 LATVPVAEIAGQGVS
+579 LATVKVPEIAAQGVS

-602 TGISAGT
+602 TGIEAGT

-705 QLQLALYEL
+705 QLQLSLYEL
-714 DKDNTYE
+714 DKE
-721 DSYYGQTGYILG
+721 DIYSDPYYGQSGYYLG

-751 YAVNPREIAAG
+751 YAVNPRTLAAG
-762 DYMLCVTAPDS
+762 DYMLCVTVPDS
-773 YLVSDMETTGLLY
+773 YLVSDMESTGLLY
-786 LISSGIALDQSSA
+786 LINSGVAIDQSDA

-810 GEETPTINNL
+810 GEGTPTTNNL
-820 TVNAITSPGVEGLF
+820 TVNAITSPADEGLF
-834 AANQS
+834 ATNQP

-860 NGEDIG
+860 NGEEIG

-873 AYKSAE
+873 AYKTGE

-893 IVATATLAGDE
+893 IVATATLTGDE

-918 EPLDPYV
+918 EALDPYV
-925 MDFEGCADFAVDN
+925 MNFEGCADFAVDN

-946 DGDQLY
+946 DGDKSD
-952 IYSID
+952 IYTIRD
-957 GVSFPIPESGKVGFM
+957 CEFPVPESGMVGFM
-972 AFNPA
+972 AFNPE
-977 ATSPSM
+977 ATTPAL
-983 EGSMS
+983 GIT
-988 AYEGERL
+988 AYEGERM

-1000 APDGLNDDWLISPIL
+1000 ATDGLNDDWLISPML

-1028 KSYTDTYGLEE
+1028 QSYNDQYGLEK

-1045 TTDNEPG
+1045 TTDNDPD
-1052 SFTVV
+1052 SFTVL
-1057 KSGVAPVEDWEEVT
+1057 KSGSAPTDWEEVT

-1088 VSEDVFIFM
+1088 VSEDAFIFF
-1097 VDNIEITKPVGGV
+1097 VDNIEITKPVSGV
-1110 DDIATG
+1110 DDVATG

-1151 GNIDGNGNEVRYD
+1151 GNIDCGGSEVRYD

-1183 QVMKFVVK
+1183 QVVKFVVK

>member
-9 ACATLVA
+9 TCATLVA
-16 TGGYAYQKA
+16 AGGYASYQRA
-25 LVSAGLQGA
+25 LVRGGLQGA

-124 TVIDNNNDDYTW
+124 TVIDNNKDDYTW
-136 VYSDEVVQGSGV
+136 AYSDEVVQGSGV
-148 AALWYNEDMTTPS
+148 AVLWYNEDGTTPS

-178 YVYMTYGG
+178 YVSMTYGG
-186 ISSYGTENLEILW
+186 LSSYGTENLEILW

-279 TPSSSL
+279 TPSCSL

-327 DQAIEAGMMDEVSYD
+327 DQAIEAGMKDEVSYD

-380 SATHFMTTDVPFT
+380 SATHFTTTDVPFT

-399 LQPSMWNSDG
+399 LQPSKWNSDG

-415 GYGIGCAGTG
+415 GYGIGCAGYG

-430 GVNLEAGKSY
+430 GVNLEAGKTY
-440 RISYEYVAGFY
+440 RISYTYYAGDYF
-451 YELFPGYGYEMPESY
+451 ELFGQIYPIPEAY

-471 IDGGEMESIY
+471 PDGGELTSIY
-481 SEPGA
+481 STAEAFTQG
-486 YTNNEFVTGEATYKC
+486 EFVSGEATYAC
-501 EQDGV
+501 EQNGV

-512 QSEPGGSFIIS
+512 QSEPGGTFIIS

-579 LATVPVAEIAGQGVS
+579 LATVPVAEIAAQGVS

-647 ADASDLE
+647 ADASDME

-705 QLQLALYEL
+705 QLQLSLYEL
-714 DKDNTYE
+714 DKE
-721 DSYYGQTGYILG
+721 DIYSDPYYGQSGYYLG

-739 TVDMGTEIGQID
+739 TVDMGTKIGQID
-751 YAVNPREIAAG
+751 YAVNPRTLAAG
-762 DYMLCVTAPDS
+762 DYMLCVTVPDS
-773 YLVSDMETTGLLY
+773 YLVSDMESTGLLY
-786 LISSGIALDQSSA
+786 LINSGVAIDQSDA

-810 GEETPTINNL
+810 GEGTPTTNNL
-820 TVNAITSPGVEGLF
+820 TVNAITSPSDEGLF
-834 AANQS
+834 ATNQP

-860 NGEDIG
+860 NGEEIG

-893 IVATATLAGDE
+893 IVATATLTGDE

-918 EPLDPYV
+918 EALDPYV

-946 DGDQLY
+946 DGDKSDIY
-952 IYSID
+952 IIRD
-957 GVSFPIPESGKVGFM
+957 CEFPVPESGMVGFM
-972 AFNPA
+972 AFNPE
-977 ATSPSM
+977 ATTPAL
-983 EGSMS
+983 GIT
-988 AYEGERL
+988 AYEGERM

-1000 APDGLNDDWLISPIL
+1000 ATDGLNDDWLISPML

-1028 KSYTDTYGLEE
+1028 QSYTDQYGLEK

-1045 TTDNEPG
+1045 TTDNDPD
-1052 SFTVV
+1052 SFTVL
-1057 KSGVAPVEDWEEVT
+1057 KSGSAPTDWEEVT

-1088 VSEDVFIFM
+1088 VSEDAFIFF
-1097 VDNIEITKPVGGV
+1097 VDNIEITKPKGGV
-1110 DDIATG
+1110 DDVATG

-1138 ENVSIWSMAGAQV
+1138 ENVSIWSMAGAQI
-1151 GNIDGNGNEVRYD
+1151 GSIDGNGSEVRYD

>member
-9 ACATLVA
+9 TCATLVA
-16 TGGYAYQKA
+16 AGGYASYQRA
-25 LVSAGLQGA
+25 LVRGGLQGA

-124 TVIDNNNDDYTW
+124 TVIDNNKDDYTW
-136 VYSDEVVQGSGV
+136 AYSNEVVQGSGV
-148 AALWYNEDMTTPS
+148 AALWYNEDGTTPS

-178 YVYMTYGG
+178 YVSMTYGG
-186 ISSYGTENLEILW
+186 LSSYGTENLEILW

-207 MTPLK
+207 MTSLK

-249 QWGVFVMDF
+249 QWGVFVIDF

-279 TPSSSL
+279 TPSCSL

-327 DQAIEAGMMDEVSYD
+327 DQAIEAGMKDEVSYD

-380 SATHFMTTDVPFT
+380 SATHFTTTDVPFT

-399 LQPSMWNSDG
+399 LQPSKWNSDG

-415 GYGIGCAGTG
+415 GYGIGCAGYG

-523 NITVSEVAG
+523 GITVSEVAG
-532 YDLAVKSVSGLPTI
+532 YDLAVKSVSGFPTI

-574 SGNTT
+574 SGDNE
-579 LATVPVAEIAGQGVS
+579 LATVKVPEIAAQGVS

-602 TGISAGT
+602 TGIEAGT

-705 QLQLALYEL
+705 QLQLSLYEL
-714 DKDNTYE
+714 DKE
-721 DSYYGQTGYILG
+721 DIYSDPYYGQSGYYLG

-751 YAVNPREIAAG
+751 YAVNPRTLAAG
-762 DYMLCVTAPDS
+762 DYMLCVTVPDS
-773 YLVSDMETTGLLY
+773 YLVSDMESTGLLY
-786 LISSGIALDQSSA
+786 LINSGVAIDQSDA

-810 GEETPTINNL
+810 GEGTPTTNNL
-820 TVNAITSPGVEGLF
+820 TVNAITSPADEGLF
-834 AANQS
+834 ATNQP

-860 NGEDIG
+860 NGEEIG

-873 AYKSAE
+873 AYKTGE
-879 YTFTADLSEPGEYT
+879 YTFTADLSKPGEYT
-893 IVATATLAGDE
+893 IVATATLTGDE

-918 EPLDPYV
+918 EALDPYV
-925 MDFEGCADFAVDN
+925 MNFEGCADFAVDN

-946 DGDQLY
+946 DGDKSD
-952 IYSID
+952 IYTIRD
-957 GVSFPIPESGKVGFM
+957 CEFPVPESGMVGFM
-972 AFNPA
+972 AFNPE
-977 ATSPSM
+977 ATTPAL
-983 EGSMS
+983 GIT
-988 AYEGERL
+988 AYEGERM

-1000 APDGLNDDWLISPIL
+1000 ATDGLNDDWLISPML

-1028 KSYTDTYGLEE
+1028 QSYNDQYGLEK

-1045 TTDNEPG
+1045 TTDNDPD
-1052 SFTVV
+1052 SFTVL
-1057 KSGVAPVEDWEEVT
+1057 KSGSAPTDWEEVT

-1088 VSEDVFIFM
+1088 VSEDAFIFF
-1097 VDNIEITKPVGGV
+1097 VDNIEITKPVSGV
-1110 DDIATG
+1110 DDVATG

-1151 GNIDGNGNEVRYD
+1151 GSIDCGGSEVRYD

-1172 YFAKVKTATGT
+1172 YFAKVKTAIGT

>member
-1 MKRLITYL
+1 M
-9 ACATLVA
+9 
-16 TGGYAYQKA
+16 
-25 LVSAGLQGA
+25 
-34 DVAEVANLRVQRAA
+34 
-48 EQKSNAVKPTSKQEK
+48 
-63 QSAQMAD
+63 
-70 ARVSHR
+70 
-76 AAAYNIAKLKGQNSL
+76 
-91 IKAAPK
+91 
-97 GKLRM
+97 
-102 ATQSASAT
+102 
-110 TYSFNSQA
+110 
-118 DLTNDW
+118 
-124 TVIDNNNDDYTW
+124 
-136 VYSDEVVQGSGV
+136 
-148 AALWYNEDMTTPS
+148 
-161 DDYMVLKSPV
+161 
-171 SLEAGNA
+171 
-178 YVYMTYGG
+178 
-186 ISSYGTENLEILW
+186 
-199 GTSSDVTQ
+199 
-207 MTPLK
+207 
-212 QYPNFT
+212 
-218 NEGYVLEDVVD
+218 
-229 FTVDTEGD
+229 
-237 YYFAIHGYSDAN
+237 
-249 QWGVFVMDF
+249 
-258 TVGSGEY
+258 
-265 VPAADI
+265 
-271 AVLGITPP
+271 
-279 TPSSSL
+279 
-285 TANEEISVT
+285 
-294 VGNYGPGNVGSF
+294 
-306 KLEVTVTG
+306 
-314 PDGTPKTYPAQTY
+314 
-327 DQAIEAGMMDEVSYD
+327 
-342 QAIDMS
+342 
-348 AAGVYS
+348 
-354 IEVTASCTPAAGSGE
+354 
-369 DVNTENDSYIV
+369 
-380 SATHFMTTDVPFT
+380 
-393 TDFSDG
+393 
-399 LQPSMWNSDG
+399 
-409 SWLYAD
+409 
-415 GYGIGCAGTG
+415 
-425 ALMSQ
+425 
-430 GVNLEAGKSY
+430 
-440 RISYEYVAGFY
+440 
-451 YELFPGYGYEMPESY
+451 
-466 EILCG
+466 
-471 IDGGEMESIY
+471 
-481 SEPGA
+481 
-486 YTNNEFVTGEATYKC
+486 
-501 EQDGV
+501 
-506 YQFAFS
+506 
-512 QSEPGGSFIIS
+512 
-523 NITVSEVAG
+523 
-532 YDLAVKSVSGLPTI
+532 KSVSGLPTI

-579 LATVPVAEIAGQGVS
+579 LATVPVAEIAAQGVS

-714 DKDNTYE
+714 DKE
-721 DSYYGQTGYILG
+721 DIYSDPYYGQSGYYLG

-751 YAVNPREIAAG
+751 YAVNPRTLAAG
-762 DYMLCVTAPDS
+762 DYMLCVTVPDS
-773 YLVSDMETTGLLY
+773 YLVSDMESTGLLY
-786 LISSGIALDQSSA
+786 LISSGVAIDQSDA

-810 GEETPTINNL
+810 GEGTPTTNNL
-820 TVNAITSPGVEGLF
+820 TVNAITSPADEGLF
-834 AANQS
+834 ATNQP

-860 NGEDIG
+860 NGEEIG

-893 IVATATLAGDE
+893 IVATATLTGDE

-918 EPLDPYV
+918 EALDPYV
-925 MDFEGCADFAVDN
+925 MNFEGCADFAVDN

-946 DGDQLY
+946 DGDKSD

-1000 APDGLNDDWLISPIL
+1000 ASDGLNDDWLISPIL

-1028 KSYTDTYGLEE
+1028 KSYTDMYGLEE

-1045 TTDNEPG
+1045 TTDNEPE

-1071 VDLSE
+1071 VDLSK

-1097 VDNIEITKPVGGV
+1097 VDNIEITKPKGGV
-1110 DDIATG
+1110 DDVAMG

-1138 ENVSIWSMAGAQV
+1138 ENVSIWSMAGAQI
-1151 GNIDGNGNEVRYD
+1151 GSIDGNGSEVRYD